1 MTVDEI
7 ITLGFEQ
14 IEKHGGCVAD
24 AVHYDF
30 DLGAHATIAHLLSS
44 APPSV
49 KSYIMCQIPCI
60 FSHSIQDEKKIL
72 NFREA
77 YIEKYLEDYQRVREG
92 K

>member
-30 DLGAHATIAHLLSS
+30 DLGAHATIAHLLNG
-44 APPSV
+44 APEQV
-49 KSYIMCQIPCI
+49 KKYILSQIPYI
-60 FSHSIQDEKKIL
+60 FSHTIVDEKKIL
-72 NFREA
+72 NFQKA
-77 YIEKYLEDYQRVREG
+77 YTRKHIERYCI
-92 K
+92 